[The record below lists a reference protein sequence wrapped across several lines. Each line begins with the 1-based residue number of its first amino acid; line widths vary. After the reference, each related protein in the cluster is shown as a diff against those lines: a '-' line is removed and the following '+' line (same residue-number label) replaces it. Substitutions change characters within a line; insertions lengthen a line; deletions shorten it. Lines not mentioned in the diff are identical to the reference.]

1 MESSIDYYQFK
12 QLLHTLENA
21 DSLIRFRL
29 VGESWTEFSKVVLV
43 SENAVMCQ
51 EGTTQRVIV
60 NLRNVT
66 EFQIDQPHLE
76 YLPHIP
82 YRIDRG

>member
-1 MESSIDYYQFK
+1 MENRIDYYQFK
-12 QLLHTLENA
+12 QLLQTLENA
-21 DSLIRFRL
+21 ESSIRFRL
-29 VGESWTEFSKVVLV
+29 VGESWTEFSMVVLV
-43 SENAVMCQ
+43 SENAVMYQ
-51 EGTTQRVIV
+51 EGMIRRVIM

-76 YLPHIP
+76 YLPDYP